1 MRDGGDRST
10 SGKCLPKL
18 LFTEAMKFLAFR
30 LQQFIIWLMESLLFP
45 GNSESSRV
53 SFIRSFLTL
62 QMCWQSFR
70 LENLTIT
77 VSVVLPTRW
86 QASIWSEEISQ
97 PSFLK
102 IFNTFSSRISPDT
115 SKRMTTISRHFHLE
129 YWAFAHHCLSKVV
142 NLVNNKLLAF
152 FVTANS
158 VCSFEIDS
166 LSLRTS
172 TRTVLFIFQFAL

>member
-86 QASIWSEEISQ
+86 QASIWSEEISH
-97 PSFLK
+97 PSFLRFLTRSPPEFLQTLHK
-102 IFNTFSSRISPDT
+102 EWRRYQDIFILNIGHLPITVSP
-115 SKRMTTISRHFHLE
+115 K
-129 YWAFAHHCLSKVV
+129 
-142 NLVNNKLLAF
+142 
-152 FVTANS
+152 
-158 VCSFEIDS
+158 
-166 LSLRTS
+166 
-172 TRTVLFIFQFAL
+172 